1 VEKQKVFY
9 LDNASTTQ
17 MSNEV
22 YREMIDAFGSVY
34 GNPSNSHKVG
44 RDAEDLMEKARRKV
58 AKAIGASSDEIYFTS
73 SGSEANNLAIKG
85 IAKANKHKGNHIIT
99 SAIEHP
105 SVLESCRELEK
116 EGFKVTYIP
125 VDEFGVIDY
134 SEIVKSMGPDTILIS
149 IMVANNEVGTIQ
161 PIRAIAEL
169 AKANKVIFHTDA
181 VSAIGAVD
189 INVKEIG
196 IDALS
201 LSGHKIFGPKG
212 VGALYVKK
220 GVKIQSLISG
230 GSQEKG
236 LRAGTENVPAIVGLG
251 KAIEDITQ
259 NIEENNRQLK
269 SLRKYFLK
277 QASSAIHNISLNGHP
292 IQRIQNNVSLTFE
305 GAEGESVLMMLDKE
319 NIYVSTASACASHN
333 GQPSHVL
340 LAMGKDIE
348 TAQSTIR
355 FSFNLSVSKEEV
367 DGLVEKIRKAV
378 KKVRSISAIRIYKN
392 KVEL

>member
-1 VEKQKVFY
+1 MEKQKVFY
-9 LDNASTTQ
+9 LDNASTSP

-34 GNPSNSHKVG
+34 GNPSSLHKVG
-44 RDAEDLMEKARRKV
+44 KDAEDLVEKARERV

-73 SGSEANNLAIKG
+73 GASEANNWAIKG
-85 IAKANKHKGNHIIT
+85 IAKANRKKGNHIIT
-99 SAIEHP
+99 SQIEHP

-125 VDEFGVIDY
+125 VDEFGVIKY
-134 SEIVKSMGPDTILIS
+134 SEIVKAIGPDTILIS

-161 PIRAIAEL
+161 PVRAIAEI

-181 VSAIGAVD
+181 ACAIGAVD

-220 GVKIQSLISG
+220 GVKIQSLICG
-230 GSQEKG
+230 GVQEKG

-251 KAIEDITQ
+251 KAVEEITSNIED
-259 NIEENNRQLK
+259 NNRQLK

-292 IQRIQNNVSLTFE
+292 IQRLQTNVSLTFE
-305 GAEGESVLMMLDKE
+305 GRK
-319 NIYVSTASACASHN
+319 VS
-333 GQPSHVL
+333 L
-340 LAMGKDIE
+340 
-348 TAQSTIR
+348 
-355 FSFNLSVSKEEV
+355 F
-367 DGLVEKIRKAV
+367 
-378 KKVRSISAIRIYKN
+378 
-392 KVEL
+392 